1 MARLTKDAVAR
12 LETTRW
18 QRAVWQDELA
28 KCQKLRDALNS
39 RIDWL
44 IVHLIQ
50 LGDVAEATDDD
61 ATE

>member
-18 QRAVWQDELA
+18 QRAVWQDELT

-50 LGDVAEATDDD
+50 LGDVAEASDDD
-61 ATE
+61 RS